1 MIWTHVSELSID
13 QLLAGELHRAD
24 EAAIR
29 DHAGECTRCGGL
41 LADALAA
48 QEAFAHVRPRL
59 ALPRWYERFAR
70 GYERPARGYER
81 PARGY
86 ERPARWRR
94 SAPAMAAAC
103 ALAAGLAFALWP
115 HPDAAVRT
123 KGTAILGGFI
133 AHGDGV
139 RRAGPHER
147 VATGDRVE
155 LYTTTDAPAWFAAV
169 GADGTV
175 YVAPVQVPAG
185 RERVL
190 PMSIA
195 LDGSETV
202 TGIFCPEAFDPAAP
216 PATCT
221 TDRLELVA
229 P

>member
-1 MIWTHVSELSID
+1 
-13 QLLAGELHRAD
+13 
-24 EAAIR
+24 
-29 DHAGECTRCGGL
+29 
-41 LADALAA
+41 
-48 QEAFAHVRPRL
+48 
-59 ALPRWYERFAR
+59 
-70 GYERPARGYER
+70 
-81 PARGY
+81 
-86 ERPARWRR
+86 
-94 SAPAMAAAC
+94 MAAAC
-103 ALAAGLAFALWP
+103 ALAAGLALALWP

-123 KGTAILGGFI
+123 KGTAILGGFV

-147 VATGDRVE
+147 VAPGDRVE
-155 LYTTTDAPAWFAAV
+155 LYTTTDAPSWFAAV

-202 TGIFCPEAFDPAAP
+202 TGIFCPDSIGPFDPAAP

-221 TDRLELVA
+221 TDSLELVA

>member
-29 DHAGECTRCGGL
+29 DHAGECTRCGAL

-48 QEAFAHVRPRL
+48 QRQFVRLRPRL
-59 ALPRWYERFAR
+59 RVLPRR
-70 GYERPARGYER
+70 
-81 PARGY
+81 
-86 ERPARWRR
+86 
-94 SAPAMAAAC
+94 APYIAAAC
-103 ALAAGLAFALWP
+103 ALAAGLALALWP
-115 HPDAAVRT
+115 HPDPAVRT
-123 KGTAILGGFI
+123 KGTAILGGFV
-133 AHGDGV
+133 AHGDAV
-139 RRAGPHER
+139 RRAAPRER
-147 VATGDRVE
+147 VVAGDRVE

-175 YVAPVQVPAG
+175 YVAPTLVPAG
-185 RERVL
+185 REHVL

-202 TGIFCPEAFDPAAP
+202 TGIFCADRFDPGAP
-216 PATCT
+216 PADCT